1 MLLIPTLLCPK
12 SWESMSG
19 NEAQRFCTYC
29 KKHVHNLVALTAA
42 ERVAL
47 LTSPAASICSRYRV
61 AIRRPV
67 KGKEVSY
74 ERHLL
79 KHGVDVAA
87 AGSVLL
93 VLWEIHERESTQR
106 YYRAGGA
113 LCSPTCDMPEDLYHE
128 HQVFFVGDI
137 VPPREVGKILTDD
150 IRSSTPPDHIDL
162 QLDPVAIDR
171 LIELAKPDF
180 APARPVVP
188 VKLD

>member
-19 NEAQRFCTYC
+19 NEAQRYCTYC
-29 KKHVHNLVALTAA
+29 QKHVYNLAALTAA

-67 KGKEVSY
+67 KGKEESY
-74 ERHLL
+74 HRHLL
-79 KHGVDVAA
+79 KHGAAVALV
-87 AGSVLL
+87 GSVLL
-93 VLWEIHERESTQR
+93 VLWEMHERASPQR
-106 YYRAGGA
+106 CYRTGGA
-113 LCSPTCDMPEDLYHE
+113 RCSPTCDMPKDLYHE
-128 HQVFFVGDI
+128 HQVLFVGDI
-137 VPPREVGKILTDD
+137 VSPKEVGEFLPDEL
-150 IRSSTPPDHIDL
+150 RPQTPPDHVDL
-162 QLDPVAIDR
+162 LLDPVAVDR

-180 APARPVVP
+180 APARPLVP